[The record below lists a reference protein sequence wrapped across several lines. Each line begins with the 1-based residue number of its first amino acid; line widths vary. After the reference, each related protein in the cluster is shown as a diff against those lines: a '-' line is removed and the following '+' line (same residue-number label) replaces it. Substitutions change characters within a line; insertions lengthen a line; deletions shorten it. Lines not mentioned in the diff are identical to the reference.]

1 MNLRTTVYMIQ
12 GLEKATLP
20 KAILGQTI
28 QKGTEEALSLI
39 AEGTSIS
46 RTQGKRGLFTLCH
59 YVNVIILCYLS
70 AWARLHMAV
79 SLLCPREA
87 LPKADD
93 PHPNQISS
101 LPWLWEHEPFGV
113 LMWFRLLIFWN
124 KNKRTVTAKFFCSRN
139 IMQ

>member
-70 AWARLHMAV
+70 A
-79 SLLCPREA
+79 
-87 LPKADD
+87 
-93 PHPNQISS
+93 
-101 LPWLWEHEPFGV
+101 
-113 LMWFRLLIFWN
+113 
-124 KNKRTVTAKFFCSRN
+124 
-139 IMQ
+139 